1 MLASF
6 ALATPVTLAIP
17 APRLQPTGSENL
29 FKRLDSDGNGRLT
42 VADRASAV
50 ISLSPQAAARYAE
63 AANQGAPAEAA
74 EAAGQA
80 AQRAS
85 APTRGAEQAAARY
98 GAVQAMPAIA
108 SFAASAALAA

>member
-6 ALATPVTLAIP
+6 ALATPLTPAAP
-17 APRLQPTGSENL
+17 APRLQPTGTENL

-63 AANQGAPAEAA
+63 PANQGALALAEAA
-74 EAAGQA
+74 EPARQA
-80 AQRAS
+80 ALRA
-85 APTRGAEQAAARY
+85 ALPVRGAEQASARY
-98 GAVQAMPAIA
+98 GAVQA
-108 SFAASAALAA
+108 LAA